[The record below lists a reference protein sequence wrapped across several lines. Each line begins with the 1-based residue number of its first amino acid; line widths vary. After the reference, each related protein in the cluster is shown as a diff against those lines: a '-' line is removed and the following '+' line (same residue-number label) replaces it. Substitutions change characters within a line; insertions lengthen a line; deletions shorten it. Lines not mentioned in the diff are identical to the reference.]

1 MTVGVAKNSF
11 GHRTAVIG
19 DMVTSRLYKD
29 GILSAYFTSS
39 ALANAI
45 LDVGIDKESLKK
57 GYWPAVKKFKI
68 DNYFGRLVF
77 LLNQITFGNPLLS
90 RMFYQAVMTE
100 RKNKPKHER
109 RLERISWSIA
119 SGDDTY
125 RDIFL
130 SMFHPYTI
138 SYILIGG
145 VCITIRNYLTEFLFG
160 LKWRELGRYPTGV
173 YKETLELKRNEFIE
187 NLDMVQL
194 KGQLDLEKMY
204 SIRIKADK
212 QRIFHLLG
220 LFGDKAT
227 DYFKPRMIRVRRIS
241 GDANEIGSIIQYD
254 TPIKILSFS
263 LILETIV
270 GERYIVYRVREG
282 FAKGGVLIFN
292 IEEIKKG
299 IFLLSIYVAFNFLQK
314 GNTFERLSWYLLKLF
329 FPKFLH
335 DVLWNHSLCK
345 LKDIVETE
353 E

>member
-1 MTVGVAKNSF
+1 
-11 GHRTAVIG
+11 
-19 DMVTSRLYKD
+19 
-29 GILSAYFTSS
+29 
-39 ALANAI
+39 
-45 LDVGIDKESLKK
+45 
-57 GYWPAVKKFKI
+57 
-68 DNYFGRLVF
+68 
-77 LLNQITFGNPLLS
+77 
-90 RMFYQAVMTE
+90 MTE
-100 RKNKPKHER
+100 RKRKPEHER
-109 RLERISWSIA
+109 RLEKISWRIA

-125 RDIFL
+125 KDIFL
-130 SMFHPYTI
+130 SMFHPYMI

-187 NLDMVQL
+187 NLDMYQL